1 MNLASSNA
9 WSCRITMAGSARRGL
24 PRAITRDSGAKVTF
38 FCTEQRYPTSYLRVS
53 AISGGA
59 ALRAFQSAEAAAAAV
74 PDRCERLARAAGV
87 ACPPRPGGAG
97 PYAAIIEAATRIGA
111 DVIFMASHGYRGV
124 RALLLGSETQK
135 VLTHSTIPVLVSR

>member
-87 ACPPRPGGAG
+87 ACPPLALGAPGPTRPSSR
-97 PYAAIIEAATRIGA
+97 PPP
-111 DVIFMASHGYRGV
+111 
-124 RALLLGSETQK
+124 GSAPT
-135 VLTHSTIPVLVSR
+135 

>member
-1 MNLASSNA
+1 
-9 WSCRITMAGSARRGL
+9 MAAPRCGRSRAPRRRPRPFPTAANGSPGPRGW
-24 PRAITRDSGAKVTF
+24 PA
-38 FCTEQRYPTSYLRVS
+38 
-53 AISGGA
+53 
-59 ALRAFQSAEAAAAAV
+59 
-74 PDRCERLARAAGV
+74 
-87 ACPPRPGGAG
+87 PPRPGGAG

>member
-1 MNLASSNA
+1 
-9 WSCRITMAGSARRGL
+9 MAGSARRGL

-53 AISGGA
+53 AIS
-59 ALRAFQSAEAAAAAV
+59 
-74 PDRCERLARAAGV
+74 
-87 ACPPRPGGAG
+87 GGAG